1 MGNCCANERRQDP
14 TTELD
19 TETWYQQQVHF
30 DSLAYRS
37 AVRKG
42 EYERLQ
48 TKLKKQ
54 WLDYPSPQVQS
65 LDKNKLQTNQLEQ
78 LAPRLWQGVPYLHI
92 KSVVFQLFNLDES
105 LAERLYEEARSRAR
119 KSQHIETS
127 QNSARLSAFLTTSG
141 MSTIKEMMQV
151 LASEYPAVEGR
162 YHLQRVGQLLLWHV
176 NEGLSFSILTELMA
190 NSAYFPPTEGDYEL
204 LYDQVLRAVM
214 RTDASARQYFSQN
227 QLQAVIKDM
236 LSGLL
241 IGYVRTEY
249 FGCILMV
256 FLASGIR
263 AIGQIAASL
272 ISSTAAAAL
281 AKVNWAVEENL
292 KAEFQQLCMYGVDL
306 LKIMQKAKEIEL
318 NGEEIRETEEKKPQ
332 FLPNS
337 EIVKTEEERERLLT
351 YLPEDTLSLHRIYQ
365 ASARVLGE
373 LYKTWQPCQEP
384 QLLLI
389 RIDKS
394 TVALI

>member
-1 MGNCCANERRQDP
+1 
-14 TTELD
+14 
-19 TETWYQQQVHF
+19 
-30 DSLAYRS
+30 
-37 AVRKG
+37 
-42 EYERLQ
+42 
-48 TKLKKQ
+48 
-54 WLDYPSPQVQS
+54 
-65 LDKNKLQTNQLEQ
+65 
-78 LAPRLWQGVPYLHI
+78 
-92 KSVVFQLFNLDES
+92 
-105 LAERLYEEARSRAR
+105 
-119 KSQHIETS
+119 
-127 QNSARLSAFLTTSG
+127 
-141 MSTIKEMMQV
+141 
-151 LASEYPAVEGR
+151 
-162 YHLQRVGQLLLWHV
+162 VGQLLLWHV

-214 RTDASARQYFSQN
+214 RTDTSARQYFSQN

-318 NGEEIRETEEKKPQ
+318 NGEEIREVEEKKPQ

-337 EIVKTEEERERLLT
+337 EIVKTEEERERLLA

-373 LYKTWQPCQEP
+373 LYKTWQLCEEP
-384 QLLLI
+384 QLLLV

-394 TVALI
+394 TVVLI